1 MNAPGFLHRG
11 FTWCVGSSESG
22 LLPLRD
28 STPQLPMGTSN
39 HHGFSF
45 IVDPMVSPIFRH
57 IFVLQWCQGGES
69 LAKAGFMAALQHQMR
84 KLDSGAEE
92 QKAKVRG
99 LVLVGG
105 APQLCLLVY
114 NRHEVWI
121 YHDISI
127 INPNLLSGEVEIPTN

>member
-1 MNAPGFLHRG
+1 MHQVFFIEGLHGVLDHRNQ
-11 FTWCVGSSESG
+11 G

-114 NRHEVWI
+114 NHHEVWI

-127 INPNLLSGEVEIPTN
+127 VNPIY